1 MHNNILELMINNS
14 NKTRIKMARLVVLGG
29 GVSGHTAASFASKW
43 LGKKHEVVVVTPNSK
58 WNWIPS
64 NIWVGVGQM
73 EVKDVTFDLAPVYKK
88 AGITYKQAKA
98 IAIHPEGKDSSSKP
112 FVVVES
118 THSDSLGKKEEIS
131 YDYIINATGPKLNF
145 GATPGLG
152 EGSQLGEHTVSV
164 CTAEH
169 AKHASQELTKIIDKM
184 KAGKKQKIL
193 IGTGHGMCT
202 CQGAAFEYIF
212 NVEHEVKKAGVR
224 DMADIKWISNESFLG
239 DFGVGGL
246 HMKTMGYAVSSRI
259 FAESLFTERNV
270 GWIIGAHVNKVEKG
284 KVSYELLDGSMGEE
298 NFDFSMLIPPFA
310 GVGLKAYAKD
320 NSDITDKIFAPNGF
334 LKVDANYG
342 AGAYENWKA
351 SDWPKTYQNPTYKNM
366 FACGIAF
373 APPHPISKPMS
384 SPNGTPINPTPPRT
398 GMPSGIMGKTV
409 ARSICDKIL
418 KGEKSVLKE
427 ASMATMGAACV
438 ASAGKGIFSGTAAA
452 MTIYPVVPDF
462 EKYGGTGRD
471 TDYTFGEIGLAGHW
485 IKHLLHYMF
494 IWKAKLKAGWTLIPE

>member
-1 MHNNILELMINNS
+1 
-14 NKTRIKMARLVVLGG
+14 MARLIVLGG
-29 GVSGHTAASFASKW
+29 GVSGHTAATFAAKW
-43 LGKKHEVVVVTPNSK
+43 LGSSHEVVVVTPNAK

-73 EVKDVTFDLAPVYKK
+73 TAEDVTFDLAPVYQK

-98 IAIHPEGKDSSSKP
+98 VSIHPNGKEGNEKN
-112 FVVVES
+112 FVTVEF
-118 THSDSLGKKEEIS
+118 TDKENAGTTEELE

-152 EGSQLGEHTVSV
+152 EGSSLGEHTVSV
-164 CTAEH
+164 CTADHAEH
-169 AKHASQELTKIIDKM
+169 ANHEFMKCIDKM
-184 KAGKKQKIL
+184 KNGERQRFL

-212 NVEHEVKKAGVR
+212 NIEHELNKAGVR
-224 DMADIKWISNESFLG
+224 DLADIKWISNESFLG

-246 HMKTMGYAVSSRI
+246 HMKTMGYAVSSKI
-259 FAESLFTERNV
+259 FAESLFTERGV
-270 GWIIGAHVNKVEKG
+270 DWIIGAHVNKVEEG
-284 KVSYELLDGSMGEE
+284 KASYELLDGSMGEE
-298 NFDFSMLIPPFA
+298 EFDFSMLIPPFA
-310 GVGLKAYAKD
+310 GVGIKAIDKD
-320 NSDITDKIFAPNGF
+320 GSDITDTIFAPNGF
-334 LKVDANYG
+334 LKVDANYA

-351 SDWPKTYQNPTYKNM
+351 SDWPVTYQNPTYSNM

-373 APPHPISKPMS
+373 APPHPISKPMK

-398 GMPSGIMGKTV
+398 GMPSGIMGKAV
-409 ARSICDKIL
+409 ARSICDRIL
-418 KGEKSVLKE
+418 KGPDAPLQE
-427 ASMATMGAACV
+427 ASMADMGAACV
-438 ASAGKGIFSGTAAA
+438 ASAGKGIFNGTAAA

-462 EKYGGTGRD
+462 DKYPGTGRD

-485 IKHLLHYMF
+485 IKHILHHLF